1 MQTQEKHGRVY
12 NRCDTGE
19 SFEWL
24 SGGRVSS
31 CQVQRQLVPGRQA
44 AGKETG
50 LGGGRSRGAVPPT
63 STSKGI
69 APSTG
74 RELALLLFL
83 SQPSCSL
90 NKSLSPTRDM
100 FKRKVL

>member
-1 MQTQEKHGRVY
+1 MA
-12 NRCDTGE
+12 
-19 SFEWL
+19 
-24 SGGRVSS
+24 
-31 CQVQRQLVPGRQA
+31 QRREGLILPGPKAADARQA

-69 APSTG
+69 ALGTG

-90 NKSLSPTRDM
+90 NKSLNPTRYR
-100 FKRKVL
+100 FERKVS